1 MRKIS
6 LVEVAGIETVPP
18 KYLQIYEIIYYYLSS
33 KNTNETSVRLCPHD
47 FTLKGLKM
55 VIFSVCSNYVVP
67 GPGQLSFGFNLLTA
81 VIFSL
86 S

>member
-33 KNTNETSVRLCPHD
+33 KNTNGTVLPYYAH
-47 FTLKGLKM
+47 TILH
-55 VIFSVCSNYVVP
+55 
-67 GPGQLSFGFNLLTA
+67 
-81 VIFSL
+81 
-86 S
+86 